1 VCFLKILWRIISR
14 YPNRIRTH
22 LSHYTH
28 THTHR
33 RRRRGELA
41 SLVTLFST
49 WHQHNFSFLIWWDTH
64 DDTIRQSVVF
74 VDKKR
79 KMATRVEQIKM
90 IFLLM
95 DGKNKFFFFQLYVC
109 VCVWWWNKTK
119 KLVPVRSSAQDG
131 HLVWKAQ
138 VDWLPVPRWDKN
150 WENSE
155 KWVKNS
161 THSGG
166 QDVQLW
172 CVCVSERARALR
184 CDCGERTPLKKINY
198 FFFFLKKK
206 NPRLPL
212 SYSTHTQVCSAVC
225 VRSALEVGAA
235 AAAAVVAGGE
245 CD

>member
-1 VCFLKILWRIISR
+1 MITTASPFIGMMAALSQRHFTRSPARIHTHTHTPLHLHTHNAASVCCKNSKCDPIVFQCVFLKILWRIISR

-109 VCVWWWNKTK
+109 VCVVMKQN
-119 KLVPVRSSAQDG
+119 
-131 HLVWKAQ
+131 
-138 VDWLPVPRWDKN
+138 
-150 WENSE
+150 
-155 KWVKNS
+155 
-161 THSGG
+161 
-166 QDVQLW
+166 
-172 CVCVSERARALR
+172 
-184 CDCGERTPLKKINY
+184 
-198 FFFFLKKK
+198 
-206 NPRLPL
+206 
-212 SYSTHTQVCSAVC
+212 
-225 VRSALEVGAA
+225 
-235 AAAAVVAGGE
+235 
-245 CD
+245 